1 MPAEGSVTE
10 HPRPAVEAEASAAG
24 RGPSRYATSEGRGRD
39 PHYPEYQGDTD
50 QTQQTRLKQQLR
62 DERRLIDD
70 WPDKVYFILAGLAS
84 IWLAVVALTQAV
96 HMSWWSVPF
105 ILIFWGLAAYLTL
118 PRFHRIMTTI
128 YVPDYFFGRTQT
140 GDGLLGDPV
149 NLAFLAEEDD
159 IHEAMRRAGW
169 TMAEPVTLKSSWR
182 IVISSLT
189 KRSYPSAPVS
199 PLLLF
204 GRRQD
209 FAYQQE
215 VDGNPSKRH
224 HVRFWHCPPGWLL
237 PGGRRVEWLA
247 AGTYDRAVGL
257 SLFTFQVTHK
267 IAADIDVERDH
278 IIGTLQKGPSKVSV
292 DLIENFSTG
301 YHSRNGGGDA
311 VHTDGAL
318 PIVDV
323 SSVEVPWA
331 GEREEQMAVLEDV
344 GRRPLSV
351 AIAFLVTLVSIAVQ
365 LVNAVIVLRQDF
377 PQTLAEAGSSRQSLV
392 IFLVIALLVWVAA
405 MIAFAVAVFQGVNL
419 ARLVLLVMVTASLSV
434 ELGHALVREVPSAF
448 SLIRMTADVL
458 VVFALTS
465 LSARQWTKHQV
476 SNRRARRHRERD

>member
-1 MPAEGSVTE
+1 MTSHGEPVLINE
-10 HPRPAVEAEASAAG
+10 RPVRLSRWRAGGLLEDSLFIAAAVLS
-24 RGPSRYATSEGRGRD
+24 
-39 PHYPEYQGDTD
+39 
-50 QTQQTRLKQQLR
+50 LL
-62 DERRLIDD
+62 
-70 WPDKVYFILAGLAS
+70 LA
-84 IWLAVVALTQAV
+84 AVVLRKGV
-96 HMSWWSVPF
+96 SSWAD
-105 ILIFWGLAAYLTL
+105 LAYLLVFYLVLAYLAL
-118 PRFHRIMTTI
+118 PRIHRILTTL
-128 YVPDYFFGRTQT
+128 YVPDYFIGRTQT

-149 NLAFLAEEDD
+149 NLALVGEGDQ
-159 IHEAMRRAGW
+159 IREAMEQAGW
-169 TMAEPVTLKSSWR
+169 VEADPVNLASALR
-182 IVISSLT
+182 IVSSALLR
-189 KRSYPSAPVS
+189 RSYAHAPVS
-199 PLLLF
+199 PLFLF
-204 GRRQD
+204 GRMQD

-215 VDGNPSKRH
+215 VAGNPSKRH

>member
-1 MPAEGSVTE
+1 MLINE
-10 HPRPAVEAEASAAG
+10 RPVRLSRWRAGGLLEDSLFIAAAVLS
-24 RGPSRYATSEGRGRD
+24 
-39 PHYPEYQGDTD
+39 
-50 QTQQTRLKQQLR
+50 LL
-62 DERRLIDD
+62 
-70 WPDKVYFILAGLAS
+70 LA
-84 IWLAVVALTQAV
+84 AVVLRKGV
-96 HMSWWSVPF
+96 SSWAD
-105 ILIFWGLAAYLTL
+105 LAYLLVFYLVLAYLAL
-118 PRFHRIMTTI
+118 PRIHRILTTL
-128 YVPDYFFGRTQT
+128 YVPDYFIGRTQT

-149 NLAFLAEEDD
+149 NLALVGEGDQ
-159 IHEAMRRAGW
+159 IREAMEQAGW
-169 TMAEPVTLKSSWR
+169 VEADPVNLASALR
-182 IVISSLT
+182 IVSSALLR
-189 KRSYPSAPVS
+189 RSYAHAPVS
-199 PLLLF
+199 PLFLF
-204 GRRQD
+204 GRMQD

-215 VDGNPSKRH
+215 VAGNPSKRH